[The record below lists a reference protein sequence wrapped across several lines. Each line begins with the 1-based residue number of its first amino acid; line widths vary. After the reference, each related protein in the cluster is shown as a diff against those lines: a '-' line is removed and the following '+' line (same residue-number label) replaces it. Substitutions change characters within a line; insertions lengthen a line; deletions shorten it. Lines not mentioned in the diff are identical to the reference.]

1 MLLGLSFI
9 MFHTNKMNFFSINFS
24 PLKNEF
30 LRKNEFGLN
39 GGYGFQ
45 VILKIMCTWVSF
57 SKFQNWYSQ
66 PIFASQTHLPLST
79 SKFLFLYFI
88 FIYFFYRTSV
98 QIVLQIC
105 CFWCYCAWGS
115 KLGNGDDSISGVGG
129 GISRWVAES
138 VLLVLRNRF

>member
-24 PLKNEF
+24 PLKKWIFKEKWIWSWWWLWVPSHIEDYVYLGFFFEVSELIFYQF
-30 LRKNEFGLN
+30 LLPKPICLYLRPDFC
-39 GGYGFQ
+39 F
-45 VILKIMCTWVSF
+45 F
-57 SKFQNWYSQ
+57 KF
-66 PIFASQTHLPLST
+66 F
-79 SKFLFLYFI
+79 
-88 FIYFFYRTSV
+88 FFYRTSV

-129 GISRWVAES
+129 GILRWVAES
-138 VLLVLRNRF
+138 VLLVLRKRF